1 MELIMKK
8 TLFALMLGLS
18 AAAAPVAAL
27 AQSPPPTAARRVM
40 CSR

>member
-1 MELIMKK
+1 MKK

-18 AAAAPVAAL
+18 AAAAP
-27 AQSPPPTAARRVM
+27 SPRWRNPPPPTAARRVM